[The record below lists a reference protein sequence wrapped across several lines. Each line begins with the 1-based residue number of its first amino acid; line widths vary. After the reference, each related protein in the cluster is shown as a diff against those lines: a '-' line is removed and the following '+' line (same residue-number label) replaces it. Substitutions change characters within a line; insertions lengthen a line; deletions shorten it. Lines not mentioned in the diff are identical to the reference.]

1 MAKELVSDEFWE
13 IVEPLLPDEPP
24 KPEGGRPRIDD
35 RAALSGILFVLKS
48 GIPWEMLP
56 QEMGCGSGVTCWR
69 RLRQWHE
76 AGVWEKLHR
85 VLLDRLGEAKQID
98 WERASLDSASVPLK
112 GGTKRTGANPTDKAK
127 AGTKRHVVVEG
138 SGIPLCVISTAA
150 NVHDSMVFEE
160 LLDSIEP
167 IKGPRGRPRK
177 RPDKVHAYTKPTTT
191 KSARKL

>member
-1 MAKELVSDEFWE
+1 VS
-13 IVEPLLPDEPP
+13 
-24 KPEGGRPRIDD
+24 
-35 RAALSGILFVLKS
+35 
-48 GIPWEMLP
+48 
-56 QEMGCGSGVTCWR
+56 
-69 RLRQWHE
+69 
-76 AGVWEKLHR
+76 
-85 VLLDRLGEAKQID
+85 
-98 WERASLDSASVPLK
+98 PLK
-112 GGTKRTGANPTDKAK
+112 GGTNNRSESDRDKGK

>member
-1 MAKELVSDEFWE
+1 
-13 IVEPLLPDEPP
+13 
-24 KPEGGRPRIDD
+24 
-35 RAALSGILFVLKS
+35 
-48 GIPWEMLP
+48 
-56 QEMGCGSGVTCWR
+56 
-69 RLRQWHE
+69 
-76 AGVWEKLHR
+76 
-85 VLLDRLGEAKQID
+85 
-98 WERASLDSASVPLK
+98 
-112 GGTKRTGANPTDKAK
+112 
-127 AGTKRHVVVEG
+127 VVVEG